1 MAAMSTIVFV
11 HAHPDDEASLT
22 AGSMARAAAER
33 HRVVT
38 VFTTN
43 GDHGEVPDD
52 LADGET
58 LVQRRA
64 AEAAE
69 SASVLGIAR
78 VAWLG
83 YADSGM
89 TGWVQNDAPD
99 SFHRA
104 DLDAAASRLAAVLD
118 EEDAAVVVGY
128 DWHGGYGHPDHIKV
142 HHVTRRAAQLARR
155 TPRLLE
161 ATFNRDAMRRM
172 YELAKAAGMDV
183 TDWNPDTP
191 ADDGN
196 PVGSPESE
204 IHWQVDVAGFLEQRR
219 AAFRAHRSQVTD
231 TQQMLAIPP
240 EQFAIVFGTDHYIE
254 PGRDAPMQPGWIV

>member
-1 MAAMSTIVFV
+1 MALMATIVFV
-11 HAHPDDEASLT
+11 HAHPDDESSLT
-22 AGSMARAAAER
+22 AGSMARAATQG
-33 HRVVT
+33 HRVVA
-38 VFTTN
+38 VFATN

-69 SASVLGIAR
+69 SAAALGVAR
-78 VAWLG
+78 LVWLG

-89 TGWVQNDAPD
+89 TGWPQNDAAD
-99 SFHRA
+99 SLHRA
-104 DLDAAASRLAAVLD
+104 DPETVASRLAAVLD
-118 EEDAAVVVGY
+118 EEDAAVAIGY

-142 HHVTRRAAQLARR
+142 HQVTRRAAELARR
-155 TPRLLE
+155 RPRLLE

-172 YELAKAAGMDV
+172 FEQATAAGMDV
-183 TDWNPDTP
+183 GDWNPDGP

-204 IHWQVDVAGFLEQRR
+204 IHWQVDVGGWLEQRR
-219 AAFRAHRSQVTD
+219 ASFRSHRSQVTD
-231 TQQMLAIPP
+231 TGQMLAIPP
-240 EQFAIVFGTDHYIE
+240 EQFAVMFGTEHYIE